1 MDVIYYSFIV
11 LLFAA
16 CIFLFEGVWLW
27 WTGTYGGGAQ
37 RIARR
42 LKLMSARDQVG
53 SERVSILKQRR
64 YSTSDAIDKL
74 LRSLP
79 KSAALDTLIVQ
90 SGLKL
95 SVAQFITASLVM
107 CAIGL
112 LLALNFAAAP
122 VLLLVLPASLMGL
135 PYLMLLRARTAR
147 LKKIE
152 GQLPDTADFLGRAL
166 RAGHSFAN
174 VLQMAGEELPDPIG
188 GEFKFSAEEI
198 VYGVS
203 MNQSMHNLAA
213 RIPLTDLRYL
223 VIAVLIQR
231 ESGGNLAE
239 ILGNIS
245 IIIRKRLK
253 LLGQIRTLTA
263 EGKMSAWIL
272 GLLPF
277 VVVLVMSI
285 TSPDYISELW
295 IDPKGIRLLWFAAGM
310 LIVGL
315 FWMRKVI
322 RIRV

>member
-1 MDVIYYSFIV
+1 MDIIFYSFVV

-16 CIFLFEGVWLW
+16 CIFLFEGAWLW
-27 WTGTYGGGAQ
+27 WAGTYGSGAQ
-37 RIARR
+37 RITRR

-64 YSTSDAIDKL
+64 YSKSHAIDKL
-74 LRSLP
+74 LRNVPGSG
-79 KSAALDTLIVQ
+79 ALDTLIVQ
-90 SGLKL
+90 TGLKL
-95 SVAQFITASLVM
+95 SVAQLMIASLLL
-107 CAIGL
+107 CAIAL
-112 LLALNFAAAP
+112 LLVFNTAAAP
-122 VLLLVLPASLMGL
+122 ILKVVLPILSMGL
-135 PYLMLLRARTAR
+135 PYLLLLRARAAR
-147 LKKIE
+147 LNKIE
-152 GQLPDTADFLGRAL
+152 GQLPDMADFLGRAL

-203 MNQSMHNLAA
+203 MSQAMHNLAS

-253 LLGQIRTLTA
+253 LLGQIRVLSA

-277 VVVLVMSI
+277 AVVLAMSL

-295 IDPKGIRLLWFAAGM
+295 TDPKGIRLLWCAAGM
-310 LIVGL
+310 LTVGL